1 VATRVSAS
9 RLIGR
14 ATELAELEAA
24 FDEAAAGAASL
35 AFLAGESGVGK
46 SRLLQA
52 FIERARERGG
62 CAIGGECL
70 ELGPD

>member
-14 ATELAELEAA
+14 ADELAELTAA
-24 FDEAAAGAASL
+24 FDEAAGGAASL

-46 SRLLQA
+46 SRLLHT
-52 FIERARERGG
+52 FLGRAHERGG
-62 CAIGGECL
+62 
-70 ELGPD
+70 